1 MRVLFDTNVVLDVLL
16 DRAPY
21 GRVAAEILARV
32 ERRQL
37 VGLLG
42 ATSITTLH
50 YLSKKA
56 LGEAGARVQVR
67 RLLDLFEVAAVTRPV
82 LERALDL
89 GFRDFED
96 AVLHESALHAGADG
110 LVTRDPEDF
119 RKATVR
125 VYRPNELLA
134 AIASLDADAEG

>member
-1 MRVLFDTNVVLDVLL
+1 MRILFDTNVVLDVLL

-21 GRVAAEILARV
+21 GRVAAELLARV
-32 ERRQL
+32 ERQQL

-42 ATSITTLH
+42 ATSVTTLH

-56 LGEAGARVQVR
+56 LGEGGARVQVG

-82 LERALDL
+82 LEGALDL
-89 GFRDFED
+89 DFQDFED
-96 AVLHESALHAGADG
+96 AVLHESARHAGADG
-110 LVTRDPEDF
+110 LVTRDPEGF

-134 AIASLDADAEG
+134 ALASLDDAEG